1 MEIDHDT
8 KEELLA
14 FARSQMTRKGE
25 IDTLIFTT
33 EDIVTGLRRASE
45 NLDKVVAD
53 VNEALHAL
61 EEDAPDG

>member
-1 MEIDHDT
+1 MEIDRDT
-8 KEELLA
+8 KEQLLA

-53 VNEALHAL
+53 VKQALHSL